1 MNFVT
6 NLSIN
11 RDWNE
16 IEYDSIL
23 MMIDRLTKMI
33 HYILIIKII
42 NAENLTKVFIK
53 KIVQLHNFSLFI
65 IINKKSLFISNF

>member
-11 RDWNE
+11 RNE
-16 IEYDSIL
+16 NKIEYDSIL

-33 HYILIIKII
+33 HYISIIKII
-42 NAENLTKVFIK
+42 SVENLTKIFIK
-53 KIVQLHNFSLFI
+53 KIV
-65 IINKKSLFISNF
+65 